1 MHMRII
7 GGTVV
12 IAAALTGTASAQ
24 SAPGSHAEPI
34 ITAEE
39 SRERPD
45 VRFKITPR
53 VSYAFKAELDDS
65 GADVSVSRSGVAFG
79 MSLAINP
86 RLRLGMNVDLES
98 SYYDFG
104 EAAALPGGERDVID
118 SAGTVRFGPSIF
130 YAFDQNWSVFGGF
143 GPEFS
148 GEHGAEVGD
157 SVTFGG
163 YGGGRYAFSE
173 KFALS
178 FGLQA
183 RTRIEEDA
191 RVLPL
196 LGIEWQI
203 TEQVRLTTEGPGVRL
218 TVRIDDT
225 WSFNF
230 GGTWESRD
238 FRLDDD
244 SSNPE
249 GILRDSR
256 GLVVCGV
263 DFSPRHWVTL
273 SAYGGAVVW
282 QEFRFDDRDGNELL
296 EDNADPTVFAGF
308 SATFRF

>member
-12 IAAALTGTASAQ
+12 IAAALTGTAWAQ

-34 ITAEE
+34 ITASE
-39 SRERPD
+39 SRDRPD
-45 VRFKITPR
+45 VRFKLTPR
-53 VSYAFKAELDDS
+53 ITHAFETELDDS
-65 GADVSVSRSGVAFG
+65 GADVSVTRAGVAFG
-79 MSLAINP
+79 MSLVVNP
-86 RLRLGMNVDLES
+86 KLRMGLNLDIES
-98 SYYDFG
+98 SHYDFG
-104 EAAALPGGERDVID
+104 QASALPGGDDPID
-118 SAGTVRFGPSIF
+118 GAGTVRFGPSIF
-130 YAFDQNWSVFGGF
+130 YAFDQHWSVFGGF

-163 YGGGRYAFSE
+163 FGGARYAFSE

-196 LGIEWQI
+196 LGVEWQI
-203 TEQVRLTTEGPGVRL
+203 TEHVRLTTEGPGVRL

-230 GGTWESRD
+230 GGAWESRD

-249 GILRDSR
+249 GILRDTR
-256 GLVVCGV
+256 GLVVFGV

-282 QEFRFDDRDGNELL
+282 QEFRFDDREGNELL